1 MSILIK
7 NANVYYQN
15 KLVKMDLYI
24 NNEGKIIL
32 NKYNIEV
39 DEIIDAK
46 GKFVFPGFVDI
57 HTHFREPGFEYKET
71 IITGSKAALKGG
83 VTTAFMMPNLNPC
96 IDNINEYQKQLAR
109 INNTNLINL
118 YQISAITE
126 KQEGNKLS
134 NIDQLSK
141 LCKWFS
147 DDGKGIQN
155 EDLMRKAMFMVK
167 ENNGIITA
175 HCEDESELDE
185 NSSINLGIK
194 SKEFNLVGINNA
206 SEYNEVKRDLRLA
219 EETGCKFH
227 ICHISTKESVKALE
241 NARLI
246 NKHLSGEVTVH
257 HLLLNENDI
266 KQNNG
271 KYKMNPPLRTK
282 QDQDS
287 LIEAIK
293 NDVIEVIVTDHA
305 PHSKAEKDTT
315 FDKANMGII
324 GIEHSFS
331 LIYTYLVK
339 TKIIT
344 LKKCIELMS
353 FNPCRI
359 FNINDNSIENDK
371 LANLC
376 IYDLNSNVII
386 KEEDI
391 VSKGKSSPFI
401 GKEINA
407 ECLLTIVNGKIN
419 YRKGIK

>member
-24 NNEGKIIL
+24 NNEGKIIID
-32 NKYNIEV
+32 KNIKEV
-39 DEIIDAK
+39 AEIIDAK

-71 IITGSKAALKGG
+71 IRTGSKAALKGG

-96 IDNINEYQKQLAR
+96 IDNINEYQKQLER
-109 INNTNLINL
+109 INNTKMINL
-118 YQISAITE
+118 YQIAAITE

-134 NIDQLSK
+134 NINQLSK

-147 DDGKGIQN
+147 DDGKGIQS
-155 EDLMRKAMFMVK
+155 EALMRKAMLLVK
-167 ENNGIITA
+167 KNNGIITA
-175 HCEDESELDE
+175 HCEDESELDK

-194 SKEFNLVGINNA
+194 SKEYNLVGINNA

-227 ICHISTKESVKALE
+227 ICHISAKESVKALE

-246 NKHLSGEVTVH
+246 NKNLSGEVTVH

-282 QDQDS
+282 KDQDS

-305 PHSKAEKDTT
+305 PHSKDEKDTT

-359 FNINDNSIENDK
+359 FNIEDNSIENDK

-376 IYDLNSNVII
+376 IYDLNTNVII

-391 VSKGKSSPFI
+391 VSKGESSPFI